1 MHDISFHHFLK
12 KKESAAVEKGS
23 ADIKIKFIVAMRIQ
37 KDFFFLKTGLKTFCN
52 DQILAVILF

>member
-1 MHDISFHHFLK
+1 MIPLWSYYDGMHDISFHHFLK

-37 KDFFFLKTGLKTFCN
+37 KDFFFWRR
-52 DQILAVILF
+52 D

>member
-1 MHDISFHHFLK
+1 MKKCAGWYLCGVIMMGCMTFHHFLK

-37 KDFFFLKTGLKTFCN
+37 KDFFFWRR
-52 DQILAVILF
+52 D